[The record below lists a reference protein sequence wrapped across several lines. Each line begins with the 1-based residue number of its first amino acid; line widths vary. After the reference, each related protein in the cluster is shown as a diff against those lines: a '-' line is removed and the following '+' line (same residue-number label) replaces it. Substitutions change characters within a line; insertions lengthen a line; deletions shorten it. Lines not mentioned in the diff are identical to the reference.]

1 MYKQTDSN
9 NYLRTDG
16 TDIQTAYFFL
26 DHCCWHTDVGVT
38 YAGSTRDPYQKFT
51 RTLTVAEVDYYE
63 AAKAPLS
70 YPAYF
75 DVDRVIAFCA
85 GDVFTRDDA
94 EYNALLN
101 GPHIWGIYGEKV
113 NTNPTFGQIT
123 YTEVSS
129 KDYYRDSYNRPF
141 PGIDRP
147 MPWVP
152 VNTSVRQATVA
163 QQEKFLQ
170 QCRGGGGG
178 SNSSGVAAPPPS
190 FNRVFSDAPTP
201 ASIATGGGIAGLA
214 ASMIP
219 EGVRITSSVDV
230 GMGSRDGDMTSFVS
244 ASFTSGVD
252 SLTLGASSSVGE
264 SGHKVGLESAYSGSG
279 DNTSVLGSIH
289 ALTTASIMQL
299 TDRRTDRLSVAPLVL
314 GGLVVG
320 RVAIPH
326 VVRWSRTIVNAYLLA
341 EQVREQA
348 EEAAKKVT
356 DESSSAAT
364 GGPKGQ
370 LPDGEDPEKKET
382 KVEQGKSQAPELGK
396 PDSIYEQIGD
406 DGSVNS
412 RTYYD
417 ENGRQFSR
425 QDFAGKGHPVPGS
438 GGERVLPHEH
448 QTVFDAQGWPIAKEV
463 VKRVAEGYT
472 NAPTL

>member
-1 MYKQTDSN
+1 
-9 NYLRTDG
+9 LLP
-16 TDIQTAYFFL
+16 FFYTVSL
-26 DHCCWHTDVGVT
+26 IPAGVT
-38 YAGSTRDPYQKFT
+38 EQS
-51 RTLTVAEVDYYE
+51 LV
-63 AAKAPLS
+63 L
-70 YPAYF
+70 
-75 DVDRVIAFCA
+75 
-85 GDVFTRDDA
+85 
-94 EYNALLN
+94 
-101 GPHIWGIYGEKV
+101 
-113 NTNPTFGQIT
+113 
-123 YTEVSS
+123 
-129 KDYYRDSYNRPF
+129 
-141 PGIDRP
+141 
-147 MPWVP
+147 
-152 VNTSVRQATVA
+152 
-163 QQEKFLQ
+163 
-170 QCRGGGGG
+170 GGG
-178 SNSSGVAAPPPS
+178 SRA
-190 FNRVFSDAPTP
+190 
-201 ASIATGGGIAGLA
+201 
-214 ASMIP
+214 
-219 EGVRITSSVDV
+219 
-230 GMGSRDGDMTSFVS
+230 GDMTAFVS